1 MIDDDNWPAWLVFGA
16 CSTQWRLAPMGGVQ
30 GLDYPALESVMRMM
44 TVKNRPEMFHK
55 VRLIERGALGRF
67 RGDSLGDLYGG

>member
-1 MIDDDNWPAWLVFGA
+1 
-16 CSTQWRLAPMGGVQ
+16 MGGVQ